1 MFSHFFIDRPIFAG
15 VISILIVL
23 AGLIVLPAL
32 PVEQTPTI
40 TPPTVMVSTS
50 FPGASAEVVSE
61 TVAIPIEEQVNG
73 VENMIYMASKS
84 TDDGTYELVVTFDVG
99 TDIDMATVLVQ
110 NRVATALSRLP
121 EEVAREGVTTEK
133 QSTAIVLMVNI
144 LSPDGRYSEIDM
156 SNFITTSI
164 KDELA
169 RLPGI
174 GKVDVLGAKDLAMRI
189 WLDPARML
197 ARSLTTTDIMGTI
210 QEQNV
215 QVPAGQLGAPP
226 APDGQNFQYTINAA
240 GRLSNKEEFEDLI
253 LRADSDGG
261 ILRLKDV
268 ARVEE
273 GAQTYRSE
281 VKLNNAPS
289 VAVAVY
295 QLPTANSL
303 QVSENVRARMVE
315 LQRLFPPGMEY
326 TIAYDTTAFVKAS
339 IREVIITLF
348 IAMVLVILTVYIFLQ
363 DFRTTL
369 VPAVTIPVSLI
380 GTFAVMMVLGFSIN
394 TLTLFGLVLA
404 IGIVVDDAIVVVE
417 NAMRIIDEEGL
428 SAKEATKKAMLQVSG
443 PVIATT
449 LVLLAVFVPTAF
461 MGGITG
467 RLYAQFSLTIAVSTI
482 FSSINALT
490 LSPALCG
497 ILLRPTPKQ
506 KVFLFR
512 WFDRGLERSTNGYM
526 SAVDVLIRKLAI
538 VVVLFLLVTAAAA
551 WGFLSVPGGFLPDE
565 DQGYFMVAVQLPDG
579 ASMERTRA
587 VLDQVD
593 EILAD
598 TPGVAD
604 IVSVNGFSLLDSLIA
619 SNAATYFVVM
629 DDWSERRT
637 AETRMGSVVR
647 GVQMKLMQI
656 QEANSFAFIPPPI
669 QGLGSAGGFDFRLR
683 DMSNLGAGN
692 LQDVANDLVVNGSQL
707 PSLARLNNNFTASVP
722 QMYLDID
729 TDKVKRLDLDRR
741 EVAATL
747 QTYLGSAYVN
757 DFNKFGRPWRVL
769 VQADA
774 PFRGQVDDIYQL
786 QVRNKQGSM
795 IPLRT
800 LLTVEE
806 TAGPKALYRYNTVP
820 SATITGQGAP
830 GVSSGQAMQA
840 MEQLAAQQLPTGMT
854 YDWSSVSYQEKL
866 AGNQAPIIFT
876 LSVVFVYLFLCALY
890 ESWSIPWS
898 VILSVPFALLGAIGL
913 TAARGFDN
921 NIYTQIGLVLL
932 IGLATKTAILIV
944 EFAKQEREAGRSIQA
959 AASIAARLRFRA
971 ILMTA
976 FSFILGVL
984 PLLVASGAG
993 AASRRSLGT
1002 AVFGGMTAATIVGL
1016 FLIPA
1021 LYVLVQ
1027 MTSEKIWPVA
1037 EPKRV
1042 EEE

>member
-174 GKVDVLGAKDLAMRI
+174 GQVDVLGAKDLGMRI

-197 ARSLTTTDIMGTI
+197 ARSLTTTDILGAI

-240 GRLSNKEEFEDLI
+240 GRLSNREEFEDLI

-339 IREVIITLF
+339 IREVITTLF
-348 IAMVLVILTVYIFLQ
+348 IAVVLVILTVYIFLQ

-380 GTFAVMMVLGFSIN
+380 GTFAVMMLLGFSIN

-428 SAKEATKKAMLQVSG
+428 SAPEATKKAMLQVSG

-506 KVFLFR
+506 KFFLFR
-512 WFDRGLERSTNGYM
+512 WFDRGLERSTDSYM
-526 SAVDVLIRKLAI
+526 SAVDLLIRKLAI
-538 VVVLFLLVTAAAA
+538 VVVLFLLVTAGAA

-579 ASMERTRA
+579 ASMERTRE

-593 EILAD
+593 AILAD
-598 TPGVAD
+598 TPGVSD
-604 IVSVNGFSLLDSLIA
+604 IVSVNGFSLLDSLVA

-629 DDWSERRT
+629 DDWAERRS

-647 GVQMKLMQI
+647 GVQMQLMQI

-692 LQDVANDLVVNGSQL
+692 LQDVANDLVVSGAQL
-707 PSLARLNNNFTASVP
+707 PTLARLNNNFTASVP
-722 QMYLDID
+722 QMYLDLD
-729 TDKVKRLDLDRR
+729 TDKIKRLDLDRR

-800 LLTVEE
+800 MLTVQES
-806 TAGPKALYRYNTVP
+806 AGPKALYRYNTVP

-854 YDWSSVSYQEKL
+854 YEWSSVSYQEKL

-944 EFAKQEREAGRSIQA
+944 EFAKQEREAGRSIQE

-1037 EPKRV
+1037 QANKNES
-1042 EEE
+1042 